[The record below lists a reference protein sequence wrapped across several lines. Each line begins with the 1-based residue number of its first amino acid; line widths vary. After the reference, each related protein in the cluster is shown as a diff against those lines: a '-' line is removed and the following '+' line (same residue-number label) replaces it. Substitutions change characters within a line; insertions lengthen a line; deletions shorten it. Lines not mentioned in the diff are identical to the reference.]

1 MRLFLNLT
9 KRCNFNCSYC
19 YERDKQFMDG
29 RMSFETAQKALD
41 FFLPRMDSSD
51 VVHFFGGE
59 PLLVSKLTEKVLP
72 HIRQRNTKVSIFIN
86 TNGSLLNRNILTLFT
101 EARVDLA
108 LSFDGSPGT
117 QNHNRPFLGEKK
129 DSYSAVVNSDFFDL
143 LVNYPRLEVNVVV
156 SQGKVGRLF
165 RDFLHL
171 INLGFRNIN
180 FDAERGVYWPPKKL
194 EILQREFRKINYF
207 YFFKNSHHVQVGN
220 IKNYFK
226 KMKSNTIT
234 SRCPHKS
241 RVVIMPTGDIYSC
254 NAILTARTNQFT
266 GQMKVM
272 SVDDLKNLS
281 IEEFLRRK
289 NNVHFSACGRLNEAL
304 GTKDGIICDALSALQ
319 DKINFERLSKNEKEK
334 TDVFRK
340 STEFFLRK
348 NSSKMSICQ

>member
-1 MRLFLNLT
+1 
-9 KRCNFNCSYC
+9 
-19 YERDKQFMDG
+19 MDG
-29 RMSFETAQKALD
+29 RMSFETARKALD
-41 FFLPRMDSSD
+41 FFLPRMGSSD

-59 PLLVSKLTEKVLP
+59 PLLVSKLIKKALPYIREHNPKVG
-72 HIRQRNTKVSIFIN
+72 IFLN
-86 TNGSLLNRNILTLFT
+86 TNGSLLSEEILILFAN
-101 EARVDLA
+101 ARVDLA
-108 LSFDGSPGT
+108 ISFDGSPET
-117 QNHNRPFLGEKK
+117 QNCNRPFRGRKK
-129 DSYSAVVNSDFFDL
+129 DSYSAIVNSVFFDL
-143 LVNYPRLEVNVVV
+143 LINYPRLEVNVVV
-156 SQGKVGRLF
+156 SQEKVDRLF
-165 RDFLHL
+165 KDFLHL

-180 FDAERGVYWPPKKL
+180 FDAERGVYWSAEKL
-194 EILQREFRKINYF
+194 EILRQEFKKINYF

-281 IEEFLRRK
+281 IEEFLRKK

-319 DKINFERLSKNEKEK
+319 DKISFERLSENEKEK

-340 STEFFLRK
+340 STEFFLK
-348 NSSKMSICQ
+348 KPLQK